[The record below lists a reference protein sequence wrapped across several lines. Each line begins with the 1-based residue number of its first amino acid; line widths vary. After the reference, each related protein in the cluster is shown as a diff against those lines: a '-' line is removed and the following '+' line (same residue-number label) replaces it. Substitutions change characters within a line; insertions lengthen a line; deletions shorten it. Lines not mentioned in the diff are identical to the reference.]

1 MQLTLC
7 HLCHDDIAVLLSSR
21 PGLGLEDPR
30 RHLMKV
36 LALDDKVLALALA
49 PQVLALALAPQVLAL
64 APQVLALAL
73 ALRDKSWFR
82 PCKGQ
87 GEDYFPQDSGHV
99 VAVPVCSAHTHGV
112 T

>member
-1 MQLTLC
+1 
-7 HLCHDDIAVLLSSR
+7 
-21 PGLGLEDPR
+21 
-30 RHLMKV
+30 MKV
-36 LALDDKVLALALA
+36 LALDDKVLALALAPRVLALALA
-49 PQVLALALAPQVLAL
+49 PQVLALALAPQVLA
-64 APQVLALAL
+64 LALAL